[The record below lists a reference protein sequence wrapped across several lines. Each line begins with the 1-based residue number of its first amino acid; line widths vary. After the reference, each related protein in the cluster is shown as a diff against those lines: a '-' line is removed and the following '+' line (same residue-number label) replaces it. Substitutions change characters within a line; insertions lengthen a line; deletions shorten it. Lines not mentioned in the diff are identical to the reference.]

1 MKPCDLLYYVYV
13 ITEQTN
19 LMKNNNDNDGMY
31 YVNYNFY
38 NNFTLCLFYVTYILI
53 YVSNVFW
60 FYDYHV

>member
-1 MKPCDLLYYVYV
+1 MKPCNLLYYVYV

-19 LMKNNNDNDGMY
+19 LMKKNNDNNGTY

-38 NNFTLCLFYVTYILI
+38 NIFTLCLFYVTYILI